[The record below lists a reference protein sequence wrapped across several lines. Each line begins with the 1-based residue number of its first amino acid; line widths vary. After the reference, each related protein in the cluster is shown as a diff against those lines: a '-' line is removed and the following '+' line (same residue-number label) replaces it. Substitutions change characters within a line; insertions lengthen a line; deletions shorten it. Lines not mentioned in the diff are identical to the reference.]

1 MKRFGQFGQRGAATI
16 MSFAL
21 SLGVA
26 SVAQATSVPIPVPAS
41 VSVPTPLN
49 SDGTSLLLVDGHV
62 TAVPTPL
69 QHPIDTAQLLASWN
83 AKLPALKAG
92 LARGESLA
100 VALQEAGLPAI
111 TGHAVS
117 SSAAKGGVQPM
128 SGASCQDWTCGWQ
141 FDAASSFGITWLVW
155 AGVLSSPGL
164 VCFFLGP
171 ESAGLACLVA
181 GALWGI
187 IAAYAWT
194 PPTWTGRCIYIGVG
208 LGIVSKW
215 ERC

>member
-1 MKRFGQFGQRGAATI
+1 MRRFGELGRLGAATI
-16 MSFAL
+16 MAFAL

-26 SVAQATSVPIPVPAS
+26 SVAQATSVPVPVPAS
-41 VSVPTPLN
+41 VPTPL
-49 SDGTSLLLVDGHV
+49 SSGGTSLLLVDGHV

-92 LARGESLA
+92 LARGESLN

-111 TGHAVS
+111 TGHAVPGS
-117 SSAAKGGVQPM
+117 TAKGGVQPM
-128 SGASCQDWTCGWQ
+128 SGPSCQDWTCGYQ
-141 FDAASSFGITWLVW
+141 FDVASSFGITWLVW
-155 AGVLSSPGL
+155 AGVLTGPGA
-164 VCFFLGP
+164 VCVLLGP
-171 ESAGLACLVA
+171 PSLGTACLVA
-181 GALWGI
+181 GALWAI
-187 IAAYAWT
+187 ISAYAWT

>member
-1 MKRFGQFGQRGAATI
+1 MKRFGQFGQLGAATI
-16 MSFAL
+16 LSFAL

-26 SVAQATSVPIPVPAS
+26 SVAQATSVPVPAS
-41 VSVPTPLN
+41 VSTSLT
-49 SDGTSLLLVDGHV
+49 SGGTSLLLVDGHV

-117 SSAAKGGVQPM
+117 NSTAKGGVQPM
-128 SGASCQDWTCGWQ
+128 SGPSCQDWTCGWE
-141 FDAASSFGITWLVW
+141 FDASSTYYIEWLVW
-155 AGVLSSPGL
+155 AGVITGPGL
-164 VCFFLGP
+164 VCALLGP
-171 ESAGLACLVA
+171 PSLGAACAVA
-181 GALWGI
+181 GALWSI
-187 IAAYAWT
+187 ISTFAYT
-194 PPTWTGRCIYIGVG
+194 PPRWSGRCLYMGIG
-208 LGIVSKW
+208 LGWTKVKW
-215 ERC
+215 ESSC